1 MIFEPP
7 SRAPVPPT
15 DVLSYSFSNPIYDR
29 TVPIYVD
36 VHQPSRSICYDQAR
50 RIVRQLIAGL
60 HAWGV
65 RKGDC
70 VNIHSFNSIYYP
82 MLVLAIVGIGGI
94 FTGSNPAYTPL
105 ELKHHLQTAQVRFI
119 ITESELYGPIRT
131 AAHDLNIFL
140 SHVRIF
146 NTREETIPE
155 GTVSW
160 TDLFEHGEKDW
171 ARIHDGSIAAQTT
184 AVRLFSSGTTGLP
197 KATEITHTN
206 LIAQHELVF
215 ELHHRPYWV
224 SRVVPTPLF
233 HAAAVPST
241 HFGSLKAG
249 HTNYIMRRFDL
260 LLFLETV
267 EKYHVTDLAV
277 VPPVVIAIIMSPLSY
292 KRGYLRSIR
301 TSSIG
306 AAPIDQGTQRRLQA
320 LLGEGAPCTQVWG
333 MTETSCIATT
343 LPYPEQDYTGSVG
356 RLIPNLEA
364 KLIDH
369 AGNNISAYNVR
380 GEICVRGPT
389 VTPGYFNNSAANKE
403 SFDEDGWF
411 HTGDIGYCARE
422 TGKWYIVDREKE
434 LIKVRGFQVA
444 PLELEAVLISHPLIV
459 DAAVIGIKHLVPGTE
474 LPQAYVV
481 RRPRDGDRLTAENV
495 KSYLV
500 QRLASYKALT
510 GGVRFVNAIPKNAS
524 GKILKRLLR
533 EQSQKEVEAGW
544 KPKL

>member
-15 DVLSYSFSNPIYDR
+15 DVLSYSFSDPIYDR

-36 VHQPSRSICYDQAR
+36 VHQPSRFICYDQAR
-50 RIVRQLIAGL
+50 RI
-60 HAWGV
+60 
-65 RKGDC
+65 GDC
-70 VNIHSFNSIYYP
+70 VNIHSFNDIYYP

-119 ITESELYGPIRT
+119 ITEPELYGPIRT
-131 AAHDLNIFL
+131 AAHDLNIVL

-146 NTREETIPE
+146 NTRGETIPE

-171 ARIHDGSIAAQTT
+171 ARIHDGFIVAQTT

-277 VPPVVIAIIMSPLSY
+277 VPVVIAIIMSPLSY

-306 AAPIDQGTQRRLQA
+306 AAPIDRGTQRRLQA

-343 LPYPEQDYTGSVG
+343 LPYPEQDYTGSMG

-389 VTPGYFNNSAANKE
+389 VTPGYFNNFAANKE

-411 HTGDIGYCARE
+411 HTGDMGYCARE

-459 DAAVIGIKHLVPGTE
+459 DAAVIGIKHLFPGTE

-510 GGVRFVNAIPKNAS
+510 GGVRFVDAKPKNAS

-544 KPKL
+544 RPRL